1 MVSYSKEEKE
11 NIIKML
17 EQGKSVEYIMKETG
31 MSRSTIFRAKNK
43 MLEQSGQKV
52 ERPKTVHYSKE
63 EKENTIKMLEQ
74 GKSVEDVMKKTG
86 MSRTTVFRIK
96 RKITEKPK
104 QDNNKEKQSK
114 DNKNSEVRINIASLE
129 ALTSELIWHKDKRKR
144 LTKLERHELVTQ
156 IATQIIN
163 DDTVDNDA
171 KAIMKKQL
179 IKMDI
184 ETGRYDAAK
193 EKVSQVLNDERISDE
208 VRNMVKRKLITIAIN
223 EGDYD
228 EAEKIALEILNSNRV
243 FEEDIIKVKS
253 QLVTTATEMGN
264 YVLAKYRAEEVLSD
278 KNISTKSKC
287 ILLSQVMKIAYRDG
301 KYEFANEVS
310 KKLSSNEDISDIVEF
325 AINNQSKTGNIVKK
339 QAVTPLVSE
348 LSEPEEFEGKNNSP
362 KANSIISEIK
372 ERRQTIYKAEIN
384 MEDINKLAK
393 ENKDTLE
400 GCLFIAETCAYFEL
414 QNLGSNCLK
423 AYRKNN
429 PDLEKGDMKTI
440 SKALDVLKRN
450 LLNKQRLKE
459 EWDKVYE
466 YLEQSRNGEEIPF

>member
-228 EAEKIALEILNSNRV
+228 EAEKIAFEILNSNRV
-243 FEEDIIKVKS
+243 FEEDIIKIKS
-253 QLVTTATEMGN
+253 QLVTIAIEMEN

-278 KNISTKSKC
+278 KNISTKSKR
-287 ILLSQVMKIAYRDG
+287 ILLFQMMKIACRERR
-301 KYEFANEVS
+301 YEFANEVS

-325 AINNQSKTGNIVKK
+325 AINNQSKAGNVVKK
-339 QAVTPLVSE
+339 QEVTPLVME
-348 LSEPEEFEGKNNSP
+348 LPKEEFEGKNNSQ
-362 KANSIISEIK
+362 KANSTISEIK
-372 ERRQTIYKAEIN
+372 ERRQTIYKDEIN
-384 MEDINKLAK
+384 MEDINELAK